1 MIQESSKV
9 KEQIETPLR
18 TISEEEWNEYL
29 DYKRWKTHKPHQQQH
44 QVMPFKPKKKG
55 ETRRSLSF
63 NFHILNPVEKDEDE

>member
-1 MIQESSKV
+1 MRGDGCQWINPEV
-9 KEQIETPLR
+9 GHFFIFEA
-18 TISEEEWNEYL
+18 
-29 DYKRWKTHKPHQQQH
+29 QQQH